1 MRCFTYIFVPSLGNL
16 VHLLH
21 LEHISLWTSRVS
33 SAQEVHVALGHSG
46 RLICGVS
53 ASVQALW
60 TLVMLPE
67 PARDLVAVC
76 VVGCVPSGKH
86 WPPTLCWVLWPLQ
99 IQVDMGTRQRL
110 CLRELTFQVGVRRG
124 GFASTY

>member
-1 MRCFTYIFVPSLGNL
+1 MFVPSLGSL

-21 LEHISLWTSRVS
+21 REHISLWTSHVS
-33 SAQEVHVALGHSG
+33 SAQQGHVALGHRG
-46 RLICGVS
+46 RLIGGVS

-60 TLVMLPE
+60 MLVMLPE

-86 WPPTLCWVLWPLQ
+86 WPPTLCRALWPLQ

-110 CLRELTFQVGVRRG
+110 CLQELMFQVGVRRG